1 MGYEFDVSALVANI
15 GPLLQGA
22 GLTLGLT
29 AFAAVVSLLLS
40 VGGAVTR
47 LWGPSW
53 ARVLVGAYV
62 ELIRNTPFIV
72 QLFFIFFGLPS
83 IGIKLTALGAAAL
96 AMTINLTAYGIE
108 IVRAG
113 IQAVPDG
120 QREGGISLGL
130 SPVRVF
136 LQIVLPQAIAVVY
149 PSLVSQTVI
158 TMLESAVISQIAV
171 VDLTHVADLIQSRSY
186 RAFETYFAV
195 AVIYLGMAL
204 GLRWLLDRAGMR
216 LFRGQGA

>member
-1 MGYEFDVSALVANI
+1 MGYELEVTAIVANI
-15 GPLLQGA
+15 GPLLKGA

-29 AFAAVVSLLLS
+29 AFAAVISLLLS

-47 LWGPSW
+47 LWGAPW
-53 ARVLVGAYV
+53 AKALVGAYV

-83 IGIKLTALGAAAL
+83 IGIKLTALSAAGL

-113 IQAVPDG
+113 LEAVPAG
-120 QREGGISLGL
+120 QREAGLSLGL
-130 SPVRVF
+130 SPLRVF

-149 PSLVSQTVI
+149 PSLVSQIVI

-186 RAFETYFAV
+186 RAFETYFSV